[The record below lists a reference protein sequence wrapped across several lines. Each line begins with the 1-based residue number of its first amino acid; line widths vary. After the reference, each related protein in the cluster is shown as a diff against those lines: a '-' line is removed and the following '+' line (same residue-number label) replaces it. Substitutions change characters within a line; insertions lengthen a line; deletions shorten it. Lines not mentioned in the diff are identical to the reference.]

1 MAPLH
6 ARFGGRISSSILML
20 ARVLAA
26 APWGIDARAI
36 HIEVD
41 LRLGLPQI
49 QLVGLPDAAVRESR
63 ERVRSAVKNCGFE
76 LPPRSVIINL
86 APADVKKEGNHL
98 DLAIAVA
105 FLEASLPE
113 EIGKILVIYYFLLR
127 HEDVRR
133 PLDVV
138 ALSIVVSLGF
148 ASIENIYYVFG
159 SADWSGTAMVRAV
172 TAIPMHSTMGIIMGY
187 YGAQYLTATRSKRR
201 SLLLMFLWPTVLHGL
216 YDYPVFAVQRLYDNA
231 QGLAEAEALE
241 FQIVFIMAIVATGL
255 VAVHAVRSLTKTPA
269 YLAAL
274 PLGNGAASGP
284 SARSDAPSLS
294 PAARNVAGSGD

>member
-1 MAPLH
+1 VSDPL
-6 ARFGGRISSSILML
+6 IL
-20 ARVLAA
+20 RLAA
-26 APWGIDARAI
+26 AVSAIAPGALLLAYFSYSQAWRGIRELTWIAFGLGFTAAI
-36 HIEVD
+36 PIAGVASLFTPSFSSIAD
-41 LRLGLPQI
+41 L
-49 QLVGLPDAAVRESR
+49 
-63 ERVRSAVKNCGFE
+63 
-76 LPPRSVIINL
+76 
-86 APADVKKEGNHL
+86 HL
-98 DLAIAVA
+98 YAIAVA

-274 PLGNGAASGP
+274 PLGNSAASGP

>member
-1 MAPLH
+1 VSDPL
-6 ARFGGRISSSILML
+6 IL
-20 ARVLAA
+20 RLAA
-26 APWGIDARAI
+26 AVSAIAPGALLLAYFSYSHAWRGIRELTWIAFGLGFTAAI
-36 HIEVD
+36 PIAGVASLFTPSFSSIAD
-41 LRLGLPQI
+41 L
-49 QLVGLPDAAVRESR
+49 
-63 ERVRSAVKNCGFE
+63 
-76 LPPRSVIINL
+76 
-86 APADVKKEGNHL
+86 HL
-98 DLAIAVA
+98 YAIAVA

-284 SARSDAPSLS
+284 SARNDAPSLS

>member
-1 MAPLH
+1 MSDPL
-6 ARFGGRISSSILML
+6 IL
-20 ARVLAA
+20 RLAA
-26 APWGIDARAI
+26 AIAAIAPGALLLVYFSYSHAWRGIRELTWIAFGLGFTAAI
-36 HIEVD
+36 PIAGVASLFAPSFSSIAD
-41 LRLGLPQI
+41 LRLY
-49 QLVGLPDAAVRESR
+49 
-63 ERVRSAVKNCGFE
+63 
-76 LPPRSVIINL
+76 
-86 APADVKKEGNHL
+86 
-98 DLAIAVA
+98 AIAVA

-113 EIGKILVIYYFLLR
+113 ELGKILVIYYFLLR

-159 SADWSGTAMVRAV
+159 SADWSGTAMVRSV

-255 VAVHAVRSLTKTPA
+255 VAVHVVRSLTKTPA
-269 YLAAL
+269 FLAPL
-274 PLGNGAASGP
+274 PLGNGAADGP
-284 SARSDAPSLS
+284 SARSDCPSLS
-294 PAARNVAGSGD
+294 PAARNVAGNGD